1 MTIMTKES
9 YVGDAAVLIE
19 LGRRLAEQRIREGWT
34 QAELAKQAGIG
45 KRTLERI
52 EAGNSCQTSVL
63 VRVLRILGLGKELAG
78 IVPKAEPS
86 PMELLRMKGKKRKR
100 ASSKSRAKTREKKWH
115 WGDEA

>member
-1 MTIMTKES
+1 MNKEYHMS
-9 YVGDAAVLIE
+9 DAAVLIE
-19 LGRRLAEQRIREGWT
+19 LGRRLAERRIREGWT

-63 VRVLRILGLGKELAG
+63 VRVLRILGLQQELAG
-78 IVPKAEPS
+78 IVPKAGPS
-86 PMELLRMKGKKRKR
+86 PIELWRMKGKERKR
-100 ASSKSRAKTREKKWH
+100 ASSKRRAKTQEKKWH

>member
-1 MTIMTKES
+1 MTTMNQES
-9 YVGDAAVLIE
+9 YMGDEAILIE
-19 LGRRLAEQRIREGWT
+19 LGRRLAERRIREGWT

-63 VRVLRILGLGKELAG
+63 VRVLRILGLEKELAG
-78 IVPKAEPS
+78 IIPKAGPS
-86 PMELLRMKGKKRKR
+86 PMELWKMKGKERKR
-100 ASSKSRAKTREKKWH
+100 ASSKTRAGTQEKKWN